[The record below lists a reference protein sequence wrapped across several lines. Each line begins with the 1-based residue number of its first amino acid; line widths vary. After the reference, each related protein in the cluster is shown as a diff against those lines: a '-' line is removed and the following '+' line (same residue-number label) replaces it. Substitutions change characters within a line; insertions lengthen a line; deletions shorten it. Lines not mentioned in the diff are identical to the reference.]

1 MVLSKSVPLR
11 SCVSQSDTP
20 TALDLKKD
28 RGLTIQWGDGTGS
41 YYSIPYLRR
50 MSPSADQRE
59 LRKHMAKDP
68 LTVLPA
74 SSGGSSGPLVATDAE
89 LVGNYAIR
97 ITFSDGHSSGIYT
110 WAYLREIDPAN
121 QPEGEA
127 RTHAPGDDAPPHDR
141 PLGL

>member
-1 MVLSKSVPLR
+1 M
-11 SCVSQSDTP
+11 SQPDTP

-28 RGLTIQWGDGTGS
+28 RGLTIQWSDGTGS

-59 LRKHMAKDP
+59 LRKHMASNP

-74 SSGGSSGPLVATDAE
+74 AKNASGGSGTLVATDAE

-110 WAYLREIDPAN
+110 WAYLREIDPGN
-121 QPEGEA
+121 RPEGEG
-127 RTHAPGDDAPPHDR
+127 RLDAPGDDAPPHDR